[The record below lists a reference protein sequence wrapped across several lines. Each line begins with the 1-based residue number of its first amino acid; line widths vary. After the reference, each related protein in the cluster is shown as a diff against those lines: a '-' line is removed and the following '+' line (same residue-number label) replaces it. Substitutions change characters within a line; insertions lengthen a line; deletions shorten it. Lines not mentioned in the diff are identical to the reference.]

1 MCRQQITQLYSVTKD
16 GPIQLKFYNNET
28 THSDE
33 PDLSNRI
40 FQMQIIAGLLE
51 AVSIMLCIF
60 VVLKLG
66 LKINLVI
73 YMVVAGAGCLAVNLL
88 PDGNYFGVITFA
100 MIGKFCRLNMCRV
113 YRKGRHIHAT
123 LYSRSHLF
131 MWGYL
136 LYICVDGN
144 TWGFDLDFVST
155 VQIEWVNC
163 GIGFSHLFSNC
174 MIWLARESYRHSK
187 RYLVV
192 EKDFVNLIFLF
203 VCFFL

>member
-1 MCRQQITQLYSVTKD
+1 MYSVTKD

-40 FQMQIIAGLLE
+40 FKMQIIAGLLE
-51 AVSIMLCIF
+51 AVSILLCIF

-100 MIGKFCRLNMCRV
+100 MIGKFL
-113 YRKGRHIHAT
+113 
-123 LYSRSHLF
+123 
-131 MWGYL
+131 
-136 LYICVDGN
+136 
-144 TWGFDLDFVST
+144 
-155 VQIEWVNC
+155 
-163 GIGFSHLFSNC
+163 
-174 MIWLARESYRHSK
+174 
-187 RYLVV
+187 
-192 EKDFVNLIFLF
+192 
-203 VCFFL
+203 